1 MRQTEKAW
9 NLRLDAEDALGEWLG
24 RMEWDY
30 WGTWTFAEKRT
41 ARSIRRAIEAHI
53 DRIGASRA
61 FWCVEGGRRNGR
73 LHLHGLLYFDSKSAA
88 NASGPPAS
96 APTAAEISGDWT
108 RRHGWADIDVYD
120 GGRGAA
126 YYVSERVG
134 RDIVDYDL
142 QGKGLEMDLTDG
154 GGSWRRR
161 DAGRASLISSP
172 GSPPR
177 PISLAV
183 PGFLAV
189 PGNCTWGSA
198 LEEARLGTCAS
209 GNECVG
215 VQGGLDGGAE
225 TATLTRASKEAFS
238 VRSSADEDTA

>member
-1 MRQTEKAW
+1 MPGESGGSRRWSYNDSIGQENEPATGAASPAGSEGRSSIGRPVSELGKAGTVEDHQVRSEICTQQTNLQPAMRQTEKAW
-9 NLRLDAEDALGEWLG
+9 NLRLDAEDTLGEWLG
-24 RMEWDY
+24 QMEWDY
-30 WGTWTFAEKRT
+30 WGTWTFEKKRT

-142 QGKGLEMDLTDG
+142 QGK
-154 GGSWRRR
+154 
-161 DAGRASLISSP
+161 
-172 GSPPR
+172 
-177 PISLAV
+177 
-183 PGFLAV
+183 
-189 PGNCTWGSA
+189 
-198 LEEARLGTCAS
+198 RLDI
-209 GNECVG
+209 
-215 VQGGLDGGAE
+215 Q
-225 TATLTRASKEAFS
+225 
-238 VRSSADEDTA
+238 